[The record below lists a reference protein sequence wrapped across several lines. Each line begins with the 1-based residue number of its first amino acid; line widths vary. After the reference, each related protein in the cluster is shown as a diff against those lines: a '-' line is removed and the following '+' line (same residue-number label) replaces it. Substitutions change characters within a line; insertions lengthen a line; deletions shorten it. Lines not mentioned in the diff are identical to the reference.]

1 MVNHQLT
8 LNDNKTELIFVGTR
22 HQLSKVRM
30 DSINVGLSE
39 IKSASSL
46 CDLGAWFD
54 QCMTMNKHIS
64 KVSTKAFRAL

>member
-1 MVNHQLT
+1 MVNHQLKF
-8 LNDNKTELIFVGTR
+8 NYNKTEFIIIGSC

-46 CDLGAWFD
+46 RDLGAWFD
-54 QCMTMNKHIS
+54 E
-64 KVSTKAFRAL
+64 